1 MSDPVCPLQVGQVLR
16 IMRLMR
22 IFRILKLAR
31 HSTGLRAFGFT
42 LRQCYQQVSAAL
54 GHEVKKDFNKVLK
67 LL

>member
-1 MSDPVCPLQVGQVLR
+1 
-16 IMRLMR
+16 MRLMR

-42 LRQCYQQVSAAL
+42 LRQCYQQVRVYL
-54 GHEVKKDFNKVLK
+54 QVERNMKKVFNKMLK

>member
-1 MSDPVCPLQVGQVLR
+1 MGQVLR

-42 LRQCYQQVSAAL
+42 LRQCYQQVCLHLQLVSNKKT
-54 GHEVKKDFNKVLK
+54 EVKHKWIDF
-67 LL
+67 

>member
-1 MSDPVCPLQVGQVLR
+1 MADARKSFWFILQVGQVLR

-42 LRQCYQQVSAAL
+42 LRQCYQQV
-54 GHEVKKDFNKVLK
+54 
-67 LL
+67 